1 MELKFDLIRH
11 TLHDVQVWDEFRI
24 NELDREEKEYL
35 LSFQISGS
43 PKSLRIDIWVAGED
57 NEMLFYMISF
67 AAKSIEG

>member
-43 PKSLRIDIWVAGED
+43 PKSLRIDI
-57 NEMLFYMISF
+57 
-67 AAKSIEG
+67 